1 MVISK
6 KKMPEIQI
14 KVEPISGIKKKRVG
28 ILGGTFNPIHHGH
41 LIMAEQVK
49 SQLDLD
55 KVMFMPDN
63 LPPHVDAKSAID
75 AKYRLKMAELAIET
89 NPDFEIEDIELKRG
103 GVSYTYDTMKEL
115 TLRNPETEYYFIIGG
130 DMVEY
135 LPKWHRIADLI
146 KLVKFVG
153 VERPGYRHRSEYPIV
168 WVDVPHIE
176 ISSSMIR
183 EKIRHD
189 CSIKYLVP
197 DAVEEYIREEGLYR
211 EWNKTKQSF
220 LPWHKRRIVGENQKS
235 IERFSL

>member
-130 DMVEY
+130 DMVEDCRFDQTGQICRRRTSR
-135 LPKWHRIADLI
+135 LQAQKRVSDRL
-146 KLVKFVG
+146 G
-153 VERPGYRHRSEYPIV
+153 GRSA
-168 WVDVPHIE
+168 H
-176 ISSSMIR
+176 
-183 EKIRHD
+183 
-189 CSIKYLVP
+189 
-197 DAVEEYIREEGLYR
+197 
-211 EWNKTKQSF
+211 
-220 LPWHKRRIVGENQKS
+220 
-235 IERFSL
+235 

>member
-1 MVISK
+1 M
-6 KKMPEIQI
+6 
-14 KVEPISGIKKKRVG
+14 
-28 ILGGTFNPIHHGH
+28 GGTFNPIHHGH

-146 KLVKFVG
+146 KLVNFVG

-211 EWNKTKQSF
+211 E
-220 LPWHKRRIVGENQKS
+220 
-235 IERFSL
+235 

>member
-1 MVISK
+1 
-6 KKMPEIQI
+6 
-14 KVEPISGIKKKRVG
+14 
-28 ILGGTFNPIHHGH
+28 
-41 LIMAEQVK
+41 
-49 SQLDLD
+49 
-55 KVMFMPDN
+55 
-63 LPPHVDAKSAID
+63 
-75 AKYRLKMAELAIET
+75 
-89 NPDFEIEDIELKRG
+89 
-103 GVSYTYDTMKEL
+103 MKEL

-146 KLVKFVG
+146 KMVKFVG

-211 EWNKTKQSF
+211 E
-220 LPWHKRRIVGENQKS
+220 
-235 IERFSL
+235 

>member
-1 MVISK
+1 MKIAAIRLK
-6 KKMPEIQI
+6 QPKCRRPFR
-14 KVEPISGIKKKRVG
+14 GY
-28 ILGGTFNPIHHGH
+28 LGTFNPIHHGH

-211 EWNKTKQSF
+211 E
-220 LPWHKRRIVGENQKS
+220 
-235 IERFSL
+235 

>member
-1 MVISK
+1 
-6 KKMPEIQI
+6 
-14 KVEPISGIKKKRVG
+14 
-28 ILGGTFNPIHHGH
+28 
-41 LIMAEQVK
+41 
-49 SQLDLD
+49 
-55 KVMFMPDN
+55 
-63 LPPHVDAKSAID
+63 
-75 AKYRLKMAELAIET
+75 MAELAIET

-211 EWNKTKQSF
+211 E
-220 LPWHKRRIVGENQKS
+220 
-235 IERFSL
+235 